1 MKLRNLKRAADRSQ
15 LRKTA
20 DNVETLRKQ
29 YDLCP
34 HAADAR
40 GYATEAEADAD
51 TREAEVCAMCNRK
64 RLITAII
71 NPNFAQE
78 VYQDVPTQLAAK
90 EIARK
95 LR

>member
-1 MKLRNLKRAADRSQ
+1 MKLRRRKQREEQRVKRREAAD
-15 LRKTA
+15 LREKHG
-20 DNVETLRKQ
+20 
-29 YDLCP
+29 LCQ

-78 VYQDVPTQLAAK
+78 VYQGVPTQLAAK